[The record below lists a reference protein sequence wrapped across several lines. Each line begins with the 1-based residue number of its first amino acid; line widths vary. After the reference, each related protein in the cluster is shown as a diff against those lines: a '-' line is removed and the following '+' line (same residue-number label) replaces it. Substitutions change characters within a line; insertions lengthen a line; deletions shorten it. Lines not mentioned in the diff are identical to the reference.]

1 MERTLESMVMVD
13 DGISRLESQG
23 YILKR
28 LVHAG
33 NAWP

>member
-28 LVHAG
+28 ETRTCR
-33 NAWP
+33 